1 MSDSQENTQVAG
13 ETVHISNV
21 PETSQNKIIA
31 KAAEREQGLTVRQRN
46 AAELLSLGHSCSEI
60 AEIVG
65 VSRRQLSVWRKNA
78 YFEAEVTRLR
88 ADLWVDSKNRLRGL
102 LGKAAKV
109 LEQAIEA
116 GDAKSAIA
124 LLKLMNLKVGPP
136 SFAKN
141 VSEVLEIEATKYAD
155 SLIGNLPAL
164 DPIKAMDY
172 QLNMRPVIIRELYE
186 EMKESLQVPEDEE
199 EDQVTQPI

>member
-1 MSDSQENTQVAG
+1 
-13 ETVHISNV
+13 
-21 PETSQNKIIA
+21 
-31 KAAEREQGLTVRQRN
+31 
-46 AAELLSLGHSCSEI
+46 
-60 AEIVG
+60 
-65 VSRRQLSVWRKNA
+65 
-78 YFEAEVTRLR
+78 
-88 ADLWVDSKNRLRGL
+88 
-102 LGKAAKV
+102 
-109 LEQAIEA
+109 
-116 GDAKSAIA
+116 
-124 LLKLMNLKVGPP
+124 MNLKVGPP

-164 DPIKAMDY
+164 DPINALDY